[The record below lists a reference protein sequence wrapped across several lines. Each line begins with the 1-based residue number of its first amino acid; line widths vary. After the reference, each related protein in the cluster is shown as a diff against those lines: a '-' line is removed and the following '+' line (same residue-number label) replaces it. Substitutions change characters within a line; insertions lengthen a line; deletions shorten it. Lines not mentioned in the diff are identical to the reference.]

1 MNPCKKNGHDGHP
14 PVDPGRNPLSRAALA
29 GLMLAATLST
39 AQASVTLNSTFYRE
53 VRAGVDL
60 TEDPAGSVE
69 FLEANGDTGSANL
82 TATGYTDPLAALHLV
97 TATSQQNAN
106 LNNDD
111 GQINLLITNYVLD
124 LTRTENSK
132 RPGDWQT
139 PSIGIAG
146 NASAIPSL
154 SATYNLIQFT
164 FTVENEVE
172 NFNFG
177 FQGLGYQEQSA
188 NLGTIEL
195 FVRLFGDHGVDI
207 TSAYDPVSLP
217 GSSDFPDDAQPF
229 QLAISAQLAPG
240 TYTFIM
246 LGQGTG
252 KESEANQTPIHI
264 EGSGS
269 LALGG
274 AVPEPTAA
282 ALSLLGATAL
292 LRRRRN

>member
-1 MNPCKKNGHDGHP
+1 MF
-14 PVDPGRNPLSRAALA
+14 
-29 GLMLAATLST
+29 AATLSLS
-39 AQASVTLNSTFYRE
+39 QATVTLSPIFYRE

-60 TEDPAGSVE
+60 TEATPGSVE
-69 FLEANGDTGSANL
+69 YFHANGTTGSSDQ
-82 TATGYTDPLAALHLV
+82 TATGYTDPLSPLHLI
-97 TATSQQNAN
+97 TATSRQNADLSN
-106 LNNDD
+106 I
-111 GQINLLITNYVLD
+111 GGEINLDISNYVLD

-139 PSIGIAG
+139 PSVGIAG
-146 NASAIPSL
+146 NASAIPNL

-164 FTVENEVE
+164 FTVTDQSEK
-172 NFNFG
+172 FDFG
-177 FQGLGYQEQSA
+177 FQGLGYQEQSE

-195 FVRLFGDHGVDI
+195 SVRLVGDNGVDI
-207 TSAYDPVSLP
+207 TSSYEPASLP

-240 TYTFIM
+240 TYTFTM
-246 LGQGTG
+246 LGQGIG

-282 ALSLLGATAL
+282 ALSLLGSALL